1 MWYNIDNEKKKTESR
16 VDEWKVYSILYHCES
31 EVKKTMKE
39 KIKITITLTDDNIVL
54 YGENTQD
61 LTEDDIIDINKM
73 LGGLAKTSSILQ
85 EGDSTDG
92 NA

>member
-1 MWYNIDNEKKKTESR
+1 
-16 VDEWKVYSILYHCES
+16 
-31 EVKKTMKE
+31 MKE

-73 LGGLAKTSSILQ
+73 LGGLTKTSSILQ
-85 EGDSTDG
+85 EGESTDG
-92 NA
+92 NAQIYHRDTPGWHVDVLRV

>member
-1 MWYNIDNEKKKTESR
+1 
-16 VDEWKVYSILYHCES
+16 
-31 EVKKTMKE
+31 MKE
-39 KIKITITLTDDNIVL
+39 EIKITITVTDDNIVL

-61 LTEDDIIDINKM
+61 LSEDDIIAINKM

-85 EGDSTDG
+85 EGDSIDG

>member
-1 MWYNIDNEKKKTESR
+1 
-16 VDEWKVYSILYHCES
+16 
-31 EVKKTMKE
+31 MKE

-73 LGGLAKTSSILQ
+73 LGGLTKTSSILQ

>member
-1 MWYNIDNEKKKTESR
+1 MEVDKKYNKYHFES
-16 VDEWKVYSILYHCES
+16 K
-31 EVKKTMKE
+31 VKKPMKE

-54 YGENTQD
+54 YCENTQD

-73 LGGLAKTSSILQ
+73 LSGLVKTSSILQ

>member
-1 MWYNIDNEKKKTESR
+1 MEVDKKYNK
-16 VDEWKVYSILYHCES
+16 YHFVS
-31 EVKKTMKE
+31 EVKTHE
-39 KIKITITLTDDNIVL
+39 RKIKITITLTDDNIVL

-73 LGGLAKTSSILQ
+73 LGGLAKTQSILQ

>member
-1 MWYNIDNEKKKTESR
+1 
-16 VDEWKVYSILYHCES
+16 
-31 EVKKTMKE
+31 MKE
-39 KIKITITLTDDNIVL
+39 EIKITITINDDNIVL

-61 LTEDDIIDINKM
+61 LSEDDIIDINKM
-73 LGGLAKTSSILQ
+73 LCGLAKTSSILQ

>member
-1 MWYNIDNEKKKTESR
+1 
-16 VDEWKVYSILYHCES
+16 
-31 EVKKTMKE
+31 MKE

-54 YGENTQD
+54 YCENTQD

-73 LGGLAKTSSILQ
+73 LGGLIKTSSISQ

>member
-1 MWYNIDNEKKKTESR
+1 
-16 VDEWKVYSILYHCES
+16 
-31 EVKKTMKE
+31 MKE

-73 LGGLAKTSSILQ
+73 LGGLTKTSSIIQ
-85 EGDSTDG
+85 EGESTDG

>member
-1 MWYNIDNEKKKTESR
+1 
-16 VDEWKVYSILYHCES
+16 
-31 EVKKTMKE
+31 MKE
-39 KIKITITLTDDNIVL
+39 KIKITITVTDDNIVL

-61 LTEDDIIDINKM
+61 LTEDDIIDINMM

-85 EGDSTDG
+85 EGDPTNG

>member
-1 MWYNIDNEKKKTESR
+1 
-16 VDEWKVYSILYHCES
+16 
-31 EVKKTMKE
+31 MKE
-39 KIKITITLTDDNIVL
+39 EIKITITITEDNIVL

-73 LGGLAKTSSILQ
+73 IGGLAKTLSILQ
-85 EGDSTDG
+85 EGDPTNG

>member
-1 MWYNIDNEKKKTESR
+1 
-16 VDEWKVYSILYHCES
+16 
-31 EVKKTMKE
+31 MKE
-39 KIKITITLTDDNIVL
+39 EIKITITITDDSIVL

-73 LGGLAKTSSILQ
+73 LGGLAKTSSTLQ
-85 EGDSTDG
+85 EGDPPNG

>member
-1 MWYNIDNEKKKTESR
+1 
-16 VDEWKVYSILYHCES
+16 
-31 EVKKTMKE
+31 MKE
-39 KIKITITLTDDNIVL
+39 KIKITIILTDDNIVL

>member
-1 MWYNIDNEKKKTESR
+1 
-16 VDEWKVYSILYHCES
+16 
-31 EVKKTMKE
+31 MKE
-39 KIKITITLTDDNIVL
+39 KIKIIITLADDNIVL

-73 LGGLAKTSSILQ
+73 IGCLAKTPSILQ
-85 EGDSTDG
+85 EGDPT

>member
-1 MWYNIDNEKKKTESR
+1 
-16 VDEWKVYSILYHCES
+16 
-31 EVKKTMKE
+31 MKE
-39 KIKITITLTDDNIVL
+39 EIKITITITDDNIVL

-61 LTEDDIIDINKM
+61 LTEDDIIDINNM
-73 LGGLAKTSSILQ
+73 LVGLAKTRSILQ

>member
-1 MWYNIDNEKKKTESR
+1 
-16 VDEWKVYSILYHCES
+16 
-31 EVKKTMKE
+31 MKE

-73 LGGLAKTSSILQ
+73 LGGLATTSSILQ
-85 EGDSTDG
+85 EGDPTNG

>member
-1 MWYNIDNEKKKTESR
+1 
-16 VDEWKVYSILYHCES
+16 
-31 EVKKTMKE
+31 MKE

-61 LTEDDIIDINKM
+61 LTEDDIIDIHKM
-73 LGGLAKTSSILQ
+73 LGGRAKTSSILQ

>member
-1 MWYNIDNEKKKTESR
+1 
-16 VDEWKVYSILYHCES
+16 
-31 EVKKTMKE
+31 MKE

-61 LTEDDIIDINKM
+61 LTEDDIIDINNM
-73 LGGLAKTSSILQ
+73 LASLAKTPSILQ

>member
-1 MWYNIDNEKKKTESR
+1 
-16 VDEWKVYSILYHCES
+16 
-31 EVKKTMKE
+31 MKE
-39 KIKITITLTDDNIVL
+39 EIKITITITDDTIVL

-73 LGGLAKTSSILQ
+73 LGGLAKTPSILQ
-85 EGDSTDG
+85 EGDPTNG

>member
-1 MWYNIDNEKKKTESR
+1 
-16 VDEWKVYSILYHCES
+16 
-31 EVKKTMKE
+31 MKE

-73 LGGLAKTSSILQ
+73 LASLDKTPSILQ
-85 EGDSTDG
+85 EGYLTNEKRSRD
-92 NA
+92 